1 MKPRD
6 IYTRLEKL
14 EAVLKRDPIQCLCE
28 MPNGETEVLTVPEM
42 FKAGAGFIK
51 VVAGSDPD
59 DLFMILEAVQK
70 EAESMDFSD
79 LENDSIDPE

>member
-14 EAVLKRDPIQCLCE
+14 ENILKRDPVECLCE
-28 MPNGETEVLTVPEM
+28 MPNGEQKVLTVPEM
-42 FKAGAGFIK
+42 LRTGAGFIK

-59 DLFMILEAVQK
+59 DLFMMLKAVQEK
-70 EAESMDFSD
+70 AESMDFSD
-79 LENDSIDPE
+79 MDVSAIELD